1 MGKCRL
7 KKNPLQHW
15 PLYASLLILSLL
27 FGLLLATSFYQ
38 NQRHLVYALD
48 DAYIHMAMARNF
60 SRYGVWGVTRYGFT
74 SSSSSI
80 LWTLLLSLTYYL
92 FGVSQIAPL
101 AWNVL
106 FAVLVLWVAYAIL
119 TWYELPPWLK
129 FAALLAII
137 FLIPL
142 PTLILSG
149 LEQNL
154 QTLLALL
161 AAFLAARILSREA
174 PSCTLRDSTLL
185 LALAP
190 LVTAVRFEGMFL
202 ILAIGA
208 LLLLRQRWFYALDFA
223 VCGFLPVLIY
233 GIISV
238 SRGWF
243 WLPSSVLLK
252 GMMPDL
258 SSLSRL
264 FLSLAINAFVNLH
277 VGMHVFVLLIAVLL
291 FYILAFGKGG
301 DVLDSRQLMGAI
313 LLLTAVP
320 HVEFVRVSPLFR
332 YDAYLFAL
340 GVVFLASQ
348 LLIVVPDLQ
357 TQISFSRGLVP
368 KYLAGSGPMKN
379 VKPAGADLKVGA
391 TPTFSRELVSKY
403 VAVGA
408 LALLLLF
415 PLAVKGARLLWFLPQ
430 CTNNI
435 FEQQYQMGSFV
446 RQYYQGSAVAL
457 NDDGAVN
464 FLADI
469 HCLDLWGLANRDVTS
484 LKREHNYHTRDI
496 VALAKQAGA
505 RVAIVYDYWY
515 ADQVGGLPPEWVQV
529 GQWRIRNNVILGGD
543 TVSFYALD
551 ASEVSHLTQCLR
563 EFALRLP
570 RDVVQSGSYLEPRG
584 TAATP

>member
-1 MGKCRL
+1 L
-7 KKNPLQHW
+7 KQNLQQHW

-38 NQRHLVYALD
+38 NQGHLVYALD

-60 SRYGVWGVTRYGFT
+60 SHYGVWGVTRYEFT

-106 FAVLVLWVAYAIL
+106 FAVLVLGAAYAIL
-119 TWYELPPWLK
+119 AWYKLRLWLK

-142 PTLILSG
+142 PALILSG

-161 AAFLAARILSREA
+161 ATFLAARMLSGEG
-174 PSCTLRDSTLL
+174 PSSAHRDSTLL
-185 LALAP
+185 LVLAP

-202 ILAIGA
+202 ILAICVF
-208 LLLLRQRWFYALDFA
+208 LLLRKRWSCALAFGA
-223 VCGFLPVLIY
+223 CGFLPVVIY

-243 WLPSSVLLK
+243 RFPSSVLLK
-252 GMMPDL
+252 GVMPDL
-258 SSLSRL
+258 SSLSGL

-277 VGMHVFVLLIAVLL
+277 LGLHVFVLLIAVLL
-291 FYILAFGKGG
+291 FYVLACGKGRG
-301 DVLDSRQLMGAI
+301 VFDSRQVMGAI
-313 LLLTAVP
+313 LVLTALP
-320 HVEFVRVSPLFR
+320 HVEFVQVSPLFR

-340 GVVFLASQ
+340 GTLFLASQ
-348 LLIVVPDLQ
+348 VPIIMPDLP
-357 TQISFSRGLVP
+357 TRISFSRGQIP
-368 KYLAGSGPMKN
+368 KHLAASS
-379 VKPAGADLKVGA
+379 ADLKVGPI
-391 TPTFSRELVSKY
+391 PTFSRGLVHEY
-403 VAVGA
+403 LAAGA
-408 LALLLLF
+408 LALLLFF
-415 PLAVKGARLLWFLPQ
+415 PLAVKGTRLLWFLPQ
-430 CTNNI
+430 CTTNI

-446 RQYYQGSAVAL
+446 RQYYQGSTVAL
-457 NDDGAVN
+457 NDVGAVN

-469 HCLDLWGLANRDVTS
+469 HCLDLWGLANREVTR

-496 VALAKQAGA
+496 AALAKQAGA
-505 RVAIVYDYWY
+505 RIAIVYDYWY
-515 ADQVGGLPPEWVQV
+515 GGQVGGLPAEWVRV
-529 GQWRIRNNVILGGD
+529 GQWTIQNNVVVGGD
-543 TVSFYALD
+543 TVSFYALEP
-551 ASEVSHLTQCLR
+551 SEVSHLIECLR
-563 EFALRLP
+563 EFSLALP
-570 RDVVQSGSYLEPRG
+570 RDVIQSGSYLEWPSSP
-584 TAATP
+584 ATR